1 MGLFGA
7 AEGIDRVRWRPAGL
21 ANSFGFTTHFA
32 TKHWQALASSALDES
47 AVAEALSAG
56 RAMSV
61 ADAVAYALKPSVE
74 SASSSAHGVRDTG
87 RESALTSREQ
97 EVAALLA
104 GGRTNREIAQTLVIT
119 VSTAERHVANI
130 LNKLGL
136 RSRTEV
142 ALWAVAQSLEGPPKT

>member
-1 MGLFGA
+1 
-7 AEGIDRVRWRPAGL
+7 
-21 ANSFGFTTHFA
+21 
-32 TKHWQALASSALDES
+32 
-47 AVAEALSAG
+47 
-56 RAMSV
+56 MSV
-61 ADAVAYALKPSVE
+61 MEAMAYALKPSVE
-74 SASSSAHGVRDTG
+74 SASSSAHGVRDTE
-87 RESALTSREQ
+87 RESVLTSREQ

-142 ALWAVAQSLEGPPKT
+142 AVWAVAQSLEGSSES